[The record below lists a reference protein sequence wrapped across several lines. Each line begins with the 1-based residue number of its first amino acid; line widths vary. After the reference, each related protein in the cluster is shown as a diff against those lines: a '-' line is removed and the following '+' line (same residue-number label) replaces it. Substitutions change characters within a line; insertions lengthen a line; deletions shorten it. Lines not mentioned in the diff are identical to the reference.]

1 MGILKDLYL
10 SLYLLSFRAAQSR
23 GRGKIYSAVAGISL
37 VDCFFVLSL
46 LVQIGI
52 ATGHPLDGN
61 RWMSAICLIVPISI
75 ANFYFLGSRG
85 VGAAF
90 ESKFKCF
97 GKAKQ
102 RGLLVASASIVVAV
116 VVFFLISAREY
127 QQAFHIVPPS

>member
-1 MGILKDLYL
+1 MFSTMGILKDLYL

-23 GRGKIYSAVAGISL
+23 GRRKIYSAVAGISL

-85 VGAAF
+85 VGAA
-90 ESKFKCF
+90 
-97 GKAKQ
+97 
-102 RGLLVASASIVVAV
+102 SASIVVAV